1 VFQAPTPAQ
10 LAARLDPRDTAAGEG
25 FGVLLPIRPHGD
37 GAPLFC
43 VHPANGLSWC
53 YQPLARH
60 VPADRPIYGL
70 QARGLDGTGEPPG
83 SIREMAADYLRQ
95 IRAVQETGPYHLLGW
110 SLGGLVAHEIAVQ
123 LQADGQQVATLI
135 VMDAYPQDEEKNRA
149 GVSDEEMAENL
160 DLIREQWGRVL
171 HAVSEDE
178 IAILRRI
185 VENNA
190 RILRAHRSRRFEG
203 DLLLVVAGEDNPR
216 AAAAAAMWRPY
227 LSGEIRESRLPCRH
241 GEMAHPDMLARA
253 WNDISLM
260 LRS

>member
-1 VFQAPTPAQ
+1 
-10 LAARLDPRDTAAGEG
+10 
-25 FGVLLPIRPHGD
+25 
-37 GAPLFC
+37 
-43 VHPANGLSWC
+43 
-53 YQPLARH
+53 
-60 VPADRPIYGL
+60 
-70 QARGLDGTGEPPG
+70 
-83 SIREMAADYLRQ
+83 
-95 IRAVQETGPYHLLGW
+95 
-110 SLGGLVAHEIAVQ
+110 
-123 LQADGQQVATLI
+123 
-135 VMDAYPQDEEKNRA
+135 
-149 GVSDEEMAENL
+149 MAENL